1 MVSGYYVASGAD
13 SVHQRSCHR
22 RFPEASEEEAS
33 AKEAPKEEATEEEDP
48 EEEAPEEEAQRK
60 KPRRNYCLPT
70 ITQASFT
77 RVLNL
82 QSITRLLEPSVKTI
96 LSGFSWI
103 RAKMDDGF
111 AQTREPDDL
120 FEDEFTPITE
130 PIPQHIPAPSPL
142 PSQTPQY
149 PRADRSSRARTNGR
163 NLKPGEASR
172 EPLSTNIAS
181 AAVAVNEPS
190 KENESHAQPQTQAVR
205 GDRSGTGGVRKP
217 KLTEDELSARLEA
230 VKLNNAKREEAHRLA
245 EADEAS
251 FQHRE
256 QQAQVKRREETAAKR
271 VQDAEREK
279 NRLRKLKA
287 QGGREWDEDKVE
299 QDTTNGR
306 SSQYRRGAHG
316 GVGPYD
322 NNARSDGSR
331 YGDVNQ
337 DEEGAGF
344 SPRGGRGRGGRGGRG
359 RGRGRG
365 GYESGG
371 YESARGIP
379 PHRQSISS
387 APVTSAE
394 KDFPALPG
402 PAGKTSGLESKR
414 AAATASEPV
423 QSPVGEKGSWAEQVE
438 ANAPAGGW

>member
-1 MVSGYYVASGAD
+1 M
-13 SVHQRSCHR
+13 
-22 RFPEASEEEAS
+22 
-33 AKEAPKEEATEEEDP
+33 
-48 EEEAPEEEAQRK
+48 
-60 KPRRNYCLPT
+60 
-70 ITQASFT
+70 
-77 RVLNL
+77 
-82 QSITRLLEPSVKTI
+82 
-96 LSGFSWI
+96 
-103 RAKMDDGF
+103 DGF

-130 PIPQHIPAPSPL
+130 PIPQQIPASSPL

-149 PRADRSSRARTNGR
+149 PRADRSSRARAQGR
-163 NLKPGEASR
+163 NLKPGEATR
-172 EPLSTNIAS
+172 EPLSTDTTS
-181 AAVAVNEPS
+181 AAPTSNEPS
-190 KENESHAQPQTQAVR
+190 KENEPHAQPPPQAVR
-205 GDRSGTGGVRKP
+205 GDRSGTGGIRKP

-256 QQAQVKRREETAAKR
+256 QQAQVKRREESAAKR

-299 QDTTNGR
+299 QDMTNGR

-316 GVGPYD
+316 GVGQYG
-322 NNARSDGSR
+322 NNARNDGSR
-331 YGDVNQ
+331 YGDANQ
-337 DEEGAGF
+337 DEQGAGF
-344 SPRGGRGRGGRGGRG
+344 SRRGGRGRGGRGGRG

-365 GYESGG
+365 GYEVGG
-371 YESARGIP
+371 GIP
-379 PHRQSISS
+379 PHSQSTFS
-387 APVTSAE
+387 APVISAD

-402 PAGKTSGLESKR
+402 PAGKSGGLESKW
-414 AAATASEPV
+414 AASTASEPV
-423 QSPVGEKGSWAEQVE
+423 QSPNGEKGSWAEQVE